1 MSNSLKDKYIEM
13 AANRDDF
20 NHINNN
26 NFMLPSMGEMIQ
38 EDLMDEILQQYIKG
52 ELEEGYNVEDKEKL
66 DASFY
71 KETPFT
77 LTPGY
82 YSKEGAFVLKVSN
95 PSQEQ

>member
-1 MSNSLKDKYIEM
+1 MSELLKDKYIEM
-13 AANRDDF
+13 AENRDDF

-38 EDLMDEILQQYIKG
+38 EDLMDEILEQYIQG
-52 ELEEGYNVEDKEKL
+52 DFEEGYNVEDKEKL

-82 YSKEGAFVLKVSN
+82 YAKEGAFVLKVSN
-95 PSQEQ
+95 LSEEQ